1 MMPLLLA
8 GWAAAADETYARL
21 FGDADPAVA
30 AVVEVGPTVPM
41 WIWPA
46 ALLGLGVVAA
56 SRLRSSLPKSPH
68 ADLTILQRQPAGDR
82 STLLV
87 VEVADGHGVRRRLL
101 VGTGT
106 GAPALVADLGTVETH
121 TGEEAEPNGA
131 LVEVE
136 REAGTPP
143 RASFAAALAAEVL
156 AERSLPAP
164 TPRYFAADDLAPLP
178 KAQAPRIPRD
188 PAPDVAPAQV
198 QVTARPTAPVRP
210 SSTLSTPLLATAPPR
225 IAMPPRVATSTDL
238 RTPERGEVHRRFLR
252 ARTGRP

>member
-87 VEVADGHGVRRRLL
+87 VEDRIRY
-101 VGTGT
+101 
-106 GAPALVADLGTVETH
+106 
-121 TGEEAEPNGA
+121 
-131 LVEVE
+131 EVN
-136 REAGTPP
+136 
-143 RASFAAALAAEVL
+143 L
-156 AERSLPAP
+156 
-164 TPRYFAADDLAPLP
+164 
-178 KAQAPRIPRD
+178 K
-188 PAPDVAPAQV
+188 
-198 QVTARPTAPVRP
+198 
-210 SSTLSTPLLATAPPR
+210 
-225 IAMPPRVATSTDL
+225 
-238 RTPERGEVHRRFLR
+238 R
-252 ARTGRP
+252 ARKVGLTFHSQILAYAARVCDGSAP